1 MFACFDKNDYTCLY
15 CLHLGKRAS
24 ERDAWAIADEK
35 GRWWGEMWFI
45 FLDLFT
51 NYIGYLHVCR
61 LPQRSSSWWTRLMFE
76 LASHVRRRV
85 HFFASYV
92 SQTKIYILLEAAE
105 HADVL
110 LQKDSDLVELR
121 DANASLERKVSW
133 FFYTNTLA
141 VHCFNS
147 LLSTTQVR
155 KMKRQ
160 SEDVP
165 WLPYVCMSFLCLFVS
180 LLFTCF
186 YFVCMFSCLHVSLL
200 LACFHVCMFAAYIWM
215 NLCAL
220 ILGRASCVGSGEAKD
235 A

>member
-45 FLDLFT
+45 FLYLFT

-133 FFYTNTLA
+133 FFIPTLWQFIA
-141 VHCFNS
+141 SIPFYQQLRSGRWSDN
-147 LLSTTQVR
+147 L
-155 KMKRQ
+155 KMYLGCHMFAWV
-160 SEDVP
+160 SCV
-165 WLPYVCMSFLCLFVS
+165 CLF
-180 LLFTCF
+180 LF
-186 YFVCMFSCLHVSLL
+186 CLHVSILF
-200 LACFHVCMFAAYIWM
+200 ACFHVCMFLFCWHVFMFACLLHIFEWIFV
-215 NLCAL
+215 L
-220 ILGRASCVGSGEAKD
+220 SS
-235 A
+235 